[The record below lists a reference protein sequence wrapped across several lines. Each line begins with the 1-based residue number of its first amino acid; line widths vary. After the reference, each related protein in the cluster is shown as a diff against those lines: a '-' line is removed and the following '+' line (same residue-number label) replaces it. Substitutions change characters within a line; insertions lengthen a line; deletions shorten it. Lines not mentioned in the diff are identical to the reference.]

1 MTTAIFNK
9 DNSNWTT
16 AESVWQWDYGQMLR
30 IQGLDLPQTVEVH
43 FSKTEESGDSV
54 TRIGVTK
61 DGVTDVRIPD
71 SALEVPGNIYAFVYQ
86 RVDNAGETEYEIM
99 IPLKARPKP
108 EVPGGT
114 EEGNMFEEVLETVN
128 KAAEDAKQ
136 SETNALQHAT
146 DAQDAAYR
154 AENSAQDAL
163 EHKNAAETAA
173 AEAKKMETAVQQA
186 GAEIAQMKEDVVQKS
201 AEVSADAQTVAEDR
215 EATEQY
221 AAQTE
226 ENAKKTEMDARQT
239 AQDRE
244 TVQQATEGFAGAA
257 RKAVQEIT
265 DTGTAQTAAVNSAGV
280 SQIAAIDS
288 AGSVQLQNVRT
299 AGAEETEKV
308 QQAAAEIVADREQ
321 IQQNKKDAA
330 ALKEDL
336 TGKLDKQQGVE
347 NAGKALVIGEDGNV
361 VPGEVQSG
369 GGATEKFTGMEKLA
383 GGTISIGTQANTVV
397 DTGISMTEFKKWKRV
412 IFLLRS
418 AKTNGNLSIGFGF
431 VNNSGITNISA
442 NINIIYEKIDEYFY
456 KIKVSGTNTAAYASP
471 KLGKIDQY
479 TKTLWNNGVLAVPDS
494 MYTELY
500 MDIRSSVN
508 AEAFEDTSTHHIKLW
523 QEIASDIS
531 WEMWGIT
538 K

>member
-1 MTTAIFNK
+1 MADIQTYINNILNAVYGEEVRASLVNALAKINADNEKYLAIKQEVVKAKDTVVDQIVAFDEKHDKALQTIADLLKVASDAAVMQGELQTATNAAERKKGELDEAVNDATSKITDVIKVQDTLRATITTAVQTK
-9 DNSNWTT
+9 EDLAASNAAGAQTKTDLDAAIKAANLVVEKIGNTLTKIDTT
-16 AESVWQWDYGQMLR
+16 AEEQL
-30 IQGLDLPQTVEVH
+30 
-43 FSKTEESGDSV
+43 
-54 TRIGVTK
+54 
-61 DGVTDVRIPD
+61 
-71 SALEVPGNIYAFVYQ
+71 
-86 RVDNAGETEYEIM
+86 
-99 IPLKARPKP
+99 
-108 EVPGGT
+108 
-114 EEGNMFEEVLETVN
+114 
-128 KAAEDAKQ
+128 
-136 SETNALQHAT
+136 
-146 DAQDAAYR
+146 
-154 AENSAQDAL
+154 
-163 EHKNAAETAA
+163 TAIRN
-173 AEAKKMETAVQQA
+173 A
-186 GAEIAQMKEDVVQKS
+186 GAEE
-201 AEVSADAQTVAEDR
+201 
-215 EATEQY
+215 TE
-221 AAQTE
+221 
-226 ENAKKTEMDARQT
+226 K
-239 AQDRE
+239 
-244 TVQQATEGFAGAA
+244 VQQATEGFADAA

-288 AGSVQLQNVRT
+288 AGSVQLQNIRT
-299 AGAEETEKV
+299 AGTEETEKV
-308 QQAAAEIVADREQ
+308 QLAAAEIVADRQQ

-330 ALKEDL
+330 KLKDDL
-336 TGKLDKQQGVE
+336 TGKLDKRQGTE

-431 VNNSGITNISA
+431 VNNSGITNASA

-456 KIKVSGTNTAAYASP
+456 KIKVSGTNTAAYARP

-479 TKTLWNNGVLAVPDS
+479 TKTLWDNGVLAVPDS